1 MNPRR
6 KKRLF
11 TVVAVIFGIGAAVG
25 LTLYALQENIN
36 LFYTPSELVEGKGEL
51 KEIPQ
56 IGQKLRIGGMVVP
69 GSVVRDETSLDVSF
83 KLIDT
88 GPMVTIRYKGILP
101 DLFREGQGIVAQ
113 GTLVESNVVEAFEV
127 LAKHDEEYMPP
138 ELAEKMKG
146 IKHVKPENM
155 PSYETPSS
163 AGGK

>member
-51 KEIPQ
+51 KEKPQ

-69 GSVVRDETSLDVSF
+69 GSVVRDESSLDVSF

-113 GTLVESNVVEAFEV
+113 GTLVEPNVVEAFEV
-127 LAKHDEEYMPP
+127 LAKHDEEYMPS
-138 ELAEKMKG
+138 EVAEAVKG
-146 IKHVKPENM
+146 IKHEKPKYNLNSEN
-155 PSYETPSS
+155 
-163 AGGK
+163 

>member
-11 TVVAVIFGIGAAVG
+11 SVVAVIFGIGAAVG

-36 LFYTPSELVEGKGEL
+36 LFYTPSELVQGKGEA
-51 KEIPQ
+51 KEKPQ

-69 GSVVRDETSLDVSF
+69 GSVERDESSLDVTF

-88 GPMVTIRYKGILP
+88 GPMVTIRYRGILP

-113 GTLVESNVVEAFEV
+113 GTLIEPDVVEAFEV
-127 LAKHDEEYMPP
+127 LAKHDEEYMPS
-138 ELAEKMKG
+138 EVAEAVKG
-146 IKHVKPENM
+146 IKHEKPKYNLSSEN
-155 PSYETPSS
+155 
-163 AGGK
+163 

>member
-11 TVVAVIFGIGAAVG
+11 TVAAVIFGIGAAVG

-88 GPMVTIRYKGILP
+88 GLWLLFVTKASFLTYSVK
-101 DLFREGQGIVAQ
+101 AK
-113 GTLVESNVVEAFEV
+113 V
-127 LAKHDEEYMPP
+127 L
-138 ELAEKMKG
+138 
-146 IKHVKPENM
+146 
-155 PSYETPSS
+155 
-163 AGGK
+163 

>member
-51 KEIPQ
+51 REIPQ

-127 LAKHDEEYMPP
+127 LAKHDEEYMPS
-138 ELAEKMKG
+138 EVAEAVKG
-146 IKHVKPENM
+146 IKHEKPKYNLNSEN
-155 PSYETPSS
+155 
-163 AGGK
+163 

>member
-11 TVVAVIFGIGAAVG
+11 TVAAVIFGIGAAVG

-88 GPMVTIRYKGILP
+88 GPMVTVRYKGILP

-127 LAKHDEEYMPP
+127 LAKHDEEYMPS
-138 ELAEKMKG
+138 EVAEAVKG
-146 IKHVKPENM
+146 IKHEKPKYNLNSEN
-155 PSYETPSS
+155 
-163 AGGK
+163 

>member
-127 LAKHDEEYMPP
+127 LAKHDEEYMPS
-138 ELAEKMKG
+138 EVAEAVKG
-146 IKHVKPENM
+146 IKHEKPKYNLNSEN
-155 PSYETPSS
+155 
-163 AGGK
+163 

>member
-11 TVVAVIFGIGAAVG
+11 TVVAVIFGIGSAVG

-36 LFYTPSELVEGKGEL
+36 LFYTPSELIAGKGEN
-51 KEIPQ
+51 KEKPQ

-69 GSVVRDETSLDVSF
+69 GSVVRDEASLDVEF

-88 GPMVTIRYKGILP
+88 GPMVTIRYEGILP

-113 GTLVESNVVEAFEV
+113 GTLVEPNVVEAFEV
-127 LAKHDEEYMPP
+127 LAKHDEEYMPS
-138 ELAEKMKG
+138 EVAEAVKG
-146 IKHVKPENM
+146 IKHEKPKYNLNNE
-155 PSYETPSS
+155 
-163 AGGK
+163 G

>member
-11 TVVAVIFGIGAAVG
+11 AVLAVIFGIGSAVG

-36 LFYTPSELVEGKGEL
+36 LFYTPSELIEGKGPDKEL
-51 KEIPQ
+51 PY

-69 GSVVRDETSLDVSF
+69 GSVDRVETSLDVTF

-88 GPMVTIRYKGILP
+88 GPMVTIKYHGILP

-113 GTLVESNVVEAFEV
+113 GTLVEPNVIEAFEV
-127 LAKHDEEYMPP
+127 LAKHDEEYMP
-138 ELAEKMKG
+138 AEIAEAVKG
-146 IKHVKPENM
+146 IKHEKPKYNLNSEN
-155 PSYETPSS
+155 
-163 AGGK
+163 

>member
-11 TVVAVIFGIGAAVG
+11 TVVAVIFSIGAAVG

-127 LAKHDEEYMPP
+127 LAKHDEEYMPS
-138 ELAEKMKG
+138 EVAEAVKG
-146 IKHVKPENM
+146 IKHEKPKYNLNSEN
-155 PSYETPSS
+155 
-163 AGGK
+163 